1 MRDPTPH
8 SPSPTFR
15 RARRLAVPA
24 LSPIRA
30 GVAALA
36 AALGSAAAT
45 TAAVAPPAG
54 ATSAKAVP
62 AASFEALAAAAAKA
76 RTAGRLDEAVSLYR
90 RALAARP
97 GWLEGRWALATL
109 LYDRDRTREAEPEF
123 ARVAAARPSDGQ
135 VRALLGL
142 CRARLGQP
150 EAALQDL
157 MKARRLGIASPEIR
171 SVATFQ
177 TAVLLNRLGDPDAA
191 FDVLRPFAIDADD
204 RPAVVQAFGL
214 ITLRLPLSP
223 DEVPEDK
230 REMVLLAGRGGY
242 HMARARASE
251 VGRMALEE
259 LVSRYPTTPN
269 VHYALG
275 MYLLVDDPVA
285 AIAEFRRELGVSPR
299 HAVAMIQIALAEL
312 KRGRAEEALPSAQEA
327 ARIAPDVPAARLAL
341 GRALLALGRAGEGVA
356 EMEAAV
362 RLAPENPRLRFALA
376 QAYTEAGRGSDAARE
391 RAEFL
396 RLQSASGAP
405 APPGEEPDSP
415 SPANRSQEGRP

>member
-8 SPSPTFR
+8 SP
-15 RARRLAVPA
+15 AVPSRCARGLAFPA
-24 LSPIRA
+24 LRPLRVSAAVLAAVLVPAAAIAATPQPPASATRPA
-30 GVAALA
+30 PVVSFDALA
-36 AALGSAAAT
+36 AG
-45 TAAVAPPAG
+45 
-54 ATSAKAVP
+54 
-62 AASFEALAAAAAKA
+62 AAKA
-76 RTAGRLDEAVSLYR
+76 REAGRLDEAVSLYR

-123 ARVAAARPSDGQ
+123 ARVAAARPADGQ
-135 VRALLGL
+135 VTALLGL
-142 CRARLGQP
+142 CRARLGRH
-150 EAALQDL
+150 EDALRDL
-157 MKARRLGIASPEIR
+157 LKARKLGIASTEIR

-204 RPAVVQAFGL
+204 RPAVVEAFGL

-223 DEVPEDK
+223 GEVPEDK

-242 HMARARASE
+242 HMARARTSE

-299 HAVAMIQIALAEL
+299 HEVAMIQIALAEL

-396 RLQSASGAP
+396 RLQSASGTPAAP
-405 APPGEEPDSP
+405 ADEPPTPTS
-415 SPANRSQEGRP
+415 ATRSQEAHP